1 MLHHPVQI
9 GSYIVKGNI
18 FLAPVAGYSDAAYRS
33 ICLGL
38 GADFAFTEL
47 VSSEALIRDSSKTEL
62 LLRRFDNETDYAVQL
77 FGRNPSV
84 MAKAAA
90 IAFQTWHPALI
101 DINCGCPVPKVVKT
115 GAGSALMKTPELAA
129 EIVGAIKAAVPVPI
143 TVKMRLG
150 WDEHSINYLEFADK
164 LVAAGADALALHA
177 RTRKQGYSGTADRN
191 AFFALARHV
200 DVPVIAS
207 GDMFSVHDV
216 IDVLSRD
223 NEGRPVQAIM
233 LARGIM
239 GKPFLFRELR
249 RALDAADAGLAQ
261 DQAQEDTIGRD
272 EIIRTAERHLA
283 LMTELYGEARA
294 CVEFRKHMCAYL
306 KGVQGGAAL
315 RNRAVHAES
324 WAEYKELFEL
334 WSC

>member
-1 MLHHPVQI
+1 
-9 GSYIVKGNI
+9 
-18 FLAPVAGYSDAAYRS
+18 
-33 ICLGL
+33 
-38 GADFAFTEL
+38 
-47 VSSEALIRDSSKTEL
+47 
-62 LLRRFDNETDYAVQL
+62 
-77 FGRNPSV
+77 
-84 MAKAAA
+84 
-90 IAFQTWHPALI
+90 
-101 DINCGCPVPKVVKT
+101 
-115 GAGSALMKTPELAA
+115 MKTPELAA
-129 EIVGAIKAAVPVPI
+129 EIVSAIKEAVSVPV

-191 AFFALARHV
+191 AFYTLARHV
-200 DVPVIAS
+200 NVPVIAS

-216 IDVLSRD
+216 MDVLGNP
-223 NEGRPVQAIM
+223 NEGKPVQAVM

-239 GKPFLFRELR
+239 GKPFLFRELLQ
-249 RALDAADAGLAQ
+249 ALDAADAGAPER
-261 DQAQEDTIGRD
+261 AETSPIHKD
-272 EIIRTAERHLA
+272 EVIRTAEQHLT

-315 RNRAVHAES
+315 RNQAVHAS
-324 WAEYKELFEL
+324 STAEYKKLFEL